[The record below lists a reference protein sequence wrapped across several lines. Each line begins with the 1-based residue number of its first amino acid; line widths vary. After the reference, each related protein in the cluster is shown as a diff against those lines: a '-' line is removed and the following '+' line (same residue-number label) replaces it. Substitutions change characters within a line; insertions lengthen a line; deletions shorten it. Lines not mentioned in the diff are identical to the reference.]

1 MIFCLIHGLVIF
13 LLKWKCKE
21 GTTFKKK
28 KPTNMFFSECIHV
41 YVFLYCLFFRMLNED
56 LRGKESKISEMLRQ
70 NMKLSSQVN
79 NAL

>member
-1 MIFCLIHGLVIF
+1 
-13 LLKWKCKE
+13 
-21 GTTFKKK
+21 
-28 KPTNMFFSECIHV
+28 MFFSECIHV

-79 NAL
+79 DAL